1 MSKTGLAI
9 LLVFCAVAV
18 LAPLAARHHLTQTFA
33 PLQPPSLDHPL
44 GTDDVGKDLLSQVM
58 AGARVSLLVGL
69 SAGLAATLFGGLVGL
84 AAGYFGGTTDRVLM
98 RLVDFFLAIPRLP
111 LLIVLAAYL
120 GSGIW
125 VIVIAFVLISWAYP
139 ARMVRAQVLIERQR
153 AYVTAARLS
162 GLPWHYILRRH
173 MLPPLVTLLV
183 AVVIMEVSHAVA
195 AEAGLS
201 FLGLGD
207 PTAVS
212 WGTILHHAFAYPAL
226 FLDGSWLWWALPS
239 GLCLS
244 LVLLGLALVG
254 VSLEANLDPRL
265 KGGRLGL

>member
-1 MSKTGLAI
+1 MSKVGLAI
-9 LLVFCAVAV
+9 LLVFCVAAV
-18 LAPLAARHHLTQTFA
+18 LAPPAARHQLGRTFA
-33 PLQPPSLDHPL
+33 PLQPPSVVHPL
-44 GTDDVGKDLLSQVM
+44 GTDDIGRDLLAQVL

-69 SAGLAATLFGGLVGL
+69 SAGLAATLLGGLVGL
-84 AAGYFGGTTDRVLM
+84 AAGYFGGSADRLLM

-125 VIVIAFVLISWAYP
+125 VIVIAFVFISWAYP
-139 ARMVRAQVLIERQR
+139 ARMVRAQVLLEKRR
-153 AYVTAARLS
+153 AYVTAAQLS

-173 MLPPLVTLLV
+173 IAPPLLPLLA
-183 AVVIMEVSHAVA
+183 AVVIMEMGHAVA

-212 WGTILHHAFAYPAL
+212 WGTILYHAFAYPAL
-226 FLDGSWLWWALPS
+226 FLDGSWLWWALPA

-244 LVLLGLALVG
+244 LVLLGLALVS
-254 VSLEANLDPRL
+254 VSLEGNLDPRL
-265 KGGRLGL
+265 KGRRLGP